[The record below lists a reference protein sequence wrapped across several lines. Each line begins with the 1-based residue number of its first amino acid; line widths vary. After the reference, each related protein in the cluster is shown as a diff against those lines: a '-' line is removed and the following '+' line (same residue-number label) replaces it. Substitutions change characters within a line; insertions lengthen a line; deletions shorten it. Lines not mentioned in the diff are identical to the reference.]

1 MATRL
6 ARTFFGQFLRSSSL
20 HRFCLDFEKNKNAVH
35 ENCFSYTI
43 GLPKVSQLQHYQKIL
58 CPSNICLGWVE
69 SPHDTSA
76 SFFSF
81 SSFSWSLFF
90 RNFKRYSSGKQQ
102 RSKALTSTWGAI
114 ELPFIKQDH
123 HLHSWPRRSH
133 LCAQSIISRS
143 VCISPRNTATCH
155 AWNKNMTC
163 SRSLKAKPE
172 ILCPVW
178 TDWAQI
184 SCNP

>member
-1 MATRL
+1 MRTVFPTPVDRL
-6 ARTFFGQFLRSSSL
+6 
-20 HRFCLDFEKNKNAVH
+20 RFHNFNIIK
-35 ENCFSYTI
+35 
-43 GLPKVSQLQHYQKIL
+43 KIL
-58 CPSNICLGWVE
+58 CPGNICLGWVE

-90 RNFKRYSSGKQQ
+90 RNFKRYSWGKQQ

-114 ELPFIKQDH
+114 ELPFIKQNH

-143 VCISPRNTATCH
+143 VCISPRKTATCH